1 MIFLLLSVLCSSAIF
16 IVFKI
21 FSRYHVNTF
30 QAIVINYFTAFLCGI
45 LSNNTNT
52 SLTDIPEKDW
62 FFGALI
68 LSILFITVFNLMGI
82 TSQKNGVAVASVA
95 GKMSIVIPVI
105 FGIYLYHETLGILN
119 IIGVF
124 LALVAVYLAAYKP
137 SAKSISNQWLF
148 PLLLF
153 IGSGIIDTFIKYM
166 QHHYVAMDE
175 LPLFSATIFCFAGIL
190 GSIAVIIKKKA
201 IRIRNVIAGFF
212 LGIINY
218 YSIIFL
224 LKALHQFSLPTH
236 TLQLSSGIVFT
247 INNVAVVVCT
257 TILGLL
263 LFKEQLSLRNGLG
276 IAIAIIS
283 ILLLT

>member
-1 MIFLLLSVLCSSAIF
+1 MILLLLSIFCSSAIF
-16 IVFKI
+16 IIFKI
-21 FSRYHVNTF
+21 FSRYNVDTF
-30 QAIVINYFTAFLCGI
+30 QAIVINYFTAFLCGV
-45 LSNNTNT
+45 LSNSSNA
-52 SLTDIPEKDW
+52 SLTDIAEKDW

-68 LSILFITVFNLMGI
+68 LSVLFITVFNLMGV

-105 FGIYLYHETLGILN
+105 FGIYLYNETLNLLN
-119 IIGVF
+119 ILGVF
-124 LALVAVYLAAYKP
+124 LALAAVYLATYKP
-137 SAKSISNQWLF
+137 SIERISNQWLF

-166 QHHYVAMDE
+166 QHHYVAIDE

-190 GSIAVIIKKKA
+190 GCIGILIKRKA
-201 IRIRNVIAGFF
+201 IQLRNIIAGFF
-212 LGIINY
+212 LGIVNY

-224 LKALHQFSLPTH
+224 LKALHQFSLPNQ
-236 TLQLSSGIVFT
+236 TLQLGSGIVFT
-247 INNVAVVVCT
+247 INNVAIVVCT

-263 LFKEQLSLRNGLG
+263 LFKEQLSLRNWSG